1 MMSEFNQTSAP
12 PEPIAQRPEAPRRKA
27 APWWSRELILGL
39 SLPWIVGILLILAAG
54 IWYLFGPAPTPKIN
68 ALAFGDAADTSSR
81 RSPAPASP
89 SAPAAFEQ
97 FGQGASSSEPAG
109 AGLTSIQDEVAR
121 MVGGMRSYEEA
132 TRTAVERL
140 SETVKSQGVL
150 MGKLQ
155 AQVSELQ
162 AVNAVLSGRL
172 DTLGQRPGNTV
183 AQPSARS
190 YPSKPAPKISSP
202 VADMH
207 LSAIQNGMA
216 WVRWQ
221 DKTWAVQV
229 GDSLGSVRITGID
242 APDRQVRTSA
252 GTIQ

>member
-1 MMSEFNQTSAP
+1 MMSEFSQTSAP
-12 PEPIAQRPEAPRRKA
+12 PEPIVQRPEAPRRQA
-27 APWWSRELILGL
+27 ASWWSRELVLGL
-39 SLPWIVGILLILAAG
+39 SLPWIVGILLILAAAV
-54 IWYLFGPAPTPKIN
+54 WYLFGPVPTPKVN
-68 ALAFGDAADTSSR
+68 ALAFGEAADTSSR

-89 SAPAAFEQ
+89 TAPAAFEQ
-97 FGQGASSSEPAG
+97 FGQGASPSEPTS

-140 SETVKSQGVL
+140 SDTVKSQGML
-150 MGKLQ
+150 IGKLQ

-162 AVNAVLSGRL
+162 AANAVLSGRL
-172 DTLGQRPGNTV
+172 DTIGQRPGSSV
-183 AQPSARS
+183 VQPSARA
-190 YPSKPAPKISSP
+190 YASKPAPKAASP
-202 VADMH
+202 MADMH

-216 WVRWQ
+216 WIRWQ

-229 GDSLGSVRITGID
+229 GDSLGTVRITGID
-242 APDRQVRTSA
+242 APERQVRTSA